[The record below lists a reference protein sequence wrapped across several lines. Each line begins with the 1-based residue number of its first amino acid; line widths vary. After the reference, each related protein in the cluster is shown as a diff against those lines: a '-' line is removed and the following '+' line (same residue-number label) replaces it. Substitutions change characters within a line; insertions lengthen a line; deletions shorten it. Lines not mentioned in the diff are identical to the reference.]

1 MNSVITSSTESKLP
15 LEKKLGKE
23 NVSPNIVPS
32 PKKIVKEASSHS
44 TPSEKKEML
53 ERYLASLSH
62 PPVIIK
68 SNKTKPTKVESEAES
83 LSLDLR
89 GIVAET
95 PTKES
100 SMTPLSSKESSMTPI
115 VSGNDLISTNESGDV
130 VVTDQ
135 SEAMKQSNRSP
146 QLTGSDTFRTDST
159 LSVHLP
165 EVQPKPSPIFN
176 NSQIQESSSQNLKI
190 TNSFKSLP
198 KNEVV
203 PVDIHPLKTIS
214 ATRSPLNRAP
224 SQQQQQQLGAVGPE
238 VLEQAVSKL
247 ALQHQESLQQ
257 LIRQQEEERQRLKYE
272 FQQKQDQLMRE
283 IYAQFPNL
291 KVENSSDS
299 LSQLDDVEEAMER
312 SIRFRKYIF
321 I

>member
-15 LEKKLGKE
+15 QEKMLGKE
-23 NVSPNIVPS
+23 NISPNIVPS
-32 PKKIVKEASSHS
+32 PRKIVKEASSHS

-100 SMTPLSSKESSMTPI
+100 SMTPLSSKESFVTQISSKESSLTPI

-159 LSVHLP
+159 LSVHL
-165 EVQPKPSPIFN
+165 
-176 NSQIQESSSQNLKI
+176 
-190 TNSFKSLP
+190 
-198 KNEVV
+198 
-203 PVDIHPLKTIS
+203 
-214 ATRSPLNRAP
+214 
-224 SQQQQQQLGAVGPE
+224 
-238 VLEQAVSKL
+238 
-247 ALQHQESLQQ
+247 
-257 LIRQQEEERQRLKYE
+257 
-272 FQQKQDQLMRE
+272 
-283 IYAQFPNL
+283 
-291 KVENSSDS
+291 
-299 LSQLDDVEEAMER
+299 
-312 SIRFRKYIF
+312 
-321 I
+321 

>member
-15 LEKKLGKE
+15 QEKMLGKE
-23 NVSPNIVPS
+23 NISPNIVPS
-32 PKKIVKEASSHS
+32 PRKIVKEASSHS

-68 SNKTKPTKVESEAES
+68 SNKTGSKPAKVESEAES

-100 SMTPLSSKESSMTPI
+100 SMTQISSKESSMTPI

-165 EVQPKPSPIFN
+165 EVQPKQSPIFN

-198 KNEVV
+198 V

-224 SQQQQQQLGAVGPE
+224 SQ
-238 VLEQAVSKL
+238 
-247 ALQHQESLQQ
+247 
-257 LIRQQEEERQRLKYE
+257 
-272 FQQKQDQLMRE
+272 
-283 IYAQFPNL
+283 
-291 KVENSSDS
+291 
-299 LSQLDDVEEAMER
+299 
-312 SIRFRKYIF
+312 
-321 I
+321 